1 MVHLALRA
9 CVSVCVQQWE
19 PAPPP
24 PQPEGP
30 AHLPRCGGSVLLGV
44 QAAAETGSA
53 QTDSTDGQA
62 LALQQAGL
70 ELVRRLP
77 SRYLFAAEL
86 QPHFVVSIS
95 RADCPFNPAALT
107 CPKPARLEAS
117 EVKLCEGFFSLFF
130 VVVVFGCN
138 EISPPSLFMQICK
151 QINLE
156 YNKKK
161 KL

>member
-19 PAPPP
+19 PAPPQ

-30 AHLPRCGGSVLLGV
+30 AHLPRCGGSVRLGV

-138 EISPPSLFMQICK
+138 EILPPPLFMQICK